1 MRVVAVMLLLVSAGG
16 AARAADREIALPAFP
31 QPPLAGE
38 TRPQSMSSVRLLR
51 ELQRGGVRGLD
62 RFDAMDGYYAVF
74 RADGLAG
81 LAGWLELACRALD
94 FEVGEARA
102 GHYDGSVFAR
112 LLNMATSLAAL
123 RAEVLRDERLAMPI
137 GVLACR
143 REEAWGVLPADGGED
158 AYILFATDEGLL
170 VYDPPTRQLARL
182 SEFPNRG
189 AVIRVWF

>member
-1 MRVVAVMLLLVSAGG
+1 MRVFTIMLMFG
-16 AARAADREIALPAFP
+16 AASGVGRAEEREVSLPAFP

-38 TRPQSMSSVRLLR
+38 ARPASMSSVRLLR

-81 LAGWLELACRALD
+81 LAGWLEMACRALD
-94 FEVGEARA
+94 FEVGDARI

-123 RAEVLRDERLAMPI
+123 RAELLRGERLAMPI
-137 GVLACR
+137 GVISCR
-143 REEAWGVLPADGGED
+143 REVGWGVLPGDGLED

-182 SEFPNRG
+182 VDFPNRG